1 MGSMWNRIACM
12 ACGNGGVWV
21 SVKLFGSQVCV
32 CLQCSV
38 HVAREY
44 GVYACSL
51 LSILE
56 NMLLRF

>member
-1 MGSMWNRIACM
+1 M
-12 ACGNGGVWV
+12 